1 MLVFPATREA
11 QIGGQP
17 RHKVR
22 LYLKNNQHK
31 KGWRHGSS
39 GRAREALSSNPSTVK
54 KRKTYST
61 TKNFLLNKINA
72 IT

>member
-1 MLVFPATREA
+1 
-11 QIGGQP
+11 
-17 RHKVR
+17 VR